1 MNCVI
6 FELSLQSFSG
16 EFFAKEHKR
25 HFTSGSTKVEERERA
40 LRNEEEEE
48 ETGKEEQEEAILIV
62 G

>member
-1 MNCVI
+1 MNFC
-6 FELSLQSFSG
+6 QRNTKG
-16 EFFAKEHKR
+16 
-25 HFTSGSTKVEERERA
+25 TSGSTKVEERERA

>member
-6 FELSLQSFSG
+6 FELLLQSFSG
-16 EFFAKEHKR
+16 EFLPKEHKR

-48 ETGKEEQEEAILIV
+48 EEKC
-62 G
+62 